1 MDGRGIVDGGGC
13 FDGGL
18 VGVVDEHAKNVK
30 HGGSEFGRGGT
41 NVSKPRTGDEKKEE
55 GCRNKSTKSTTTQCG
70 FCWEWCQTTDGVVG
84 KEKCGCVDTN
94 RGYRTRK
101 TC

>member
-55 GCRNKSTKSTTTQCG
+55 GCRNKSTKSTT
-70 FCWEWCQTTDGVVG
+70 DGVVG